1 MRLSIVVAMDGN
13 RLIGKDN
20 QLPWY
25 LPADLAFFKKLTTG
39 NTILMGRKTFDS
51 IGRPLPSR
59 RNIIITRNTNI
70 EITGCEVVNS
80 IEEALSLAQGETEV
94 MVIGGAKLYQQIL
107 PIADRLYITQIEGE
121 FDGDAYFPSYN
132 EVEWSQ
138 ISIDSREPDENNH
151 YKYHF
156 ITLDRRR

>member
-1 MRLSIVVAMDGN
+1 MRLSIVVAMDSN

-20 QLPWY
+20 GLPWH

-51 IGRPLPSR
+51 IGRPLPNR
-59 RNIIITRNTNI
+59 RNIVITRNADI
-70 EITGCEVVNS
+70 EIAGCEVVNS

-107 PIADRLYITQIEGE
+107 PIADRLYITQIESE
-121 FDGDAYFPSYN
+121 FDGDTYFPSYN
-132 EVEWSQ
+132 EAEWFQ
-138 ISIDSREPDENNH
+138 ISLDSREPDEDNH
-151 YKYHF
+151 HKCHF
-156 ITLDRRR
+156 ITLDRR

>member
-1 MRLSIVVAMDGN
+1 MRLSIVVAMDSN

-20 QLPWY
+20 GLPWH

-51 IGRPLPSR
+51 IGRPLPNR
-59 RNIIITRNTNI
+59 RNIVITRNADI
-70 EITGCEVVNS
+70 EITDCEVVNS
-80 IEEALSLAQGETEV
+80 IEKALSLVQSETEV

-107 PIADRLYITQIEGE
+107 PIADRLYITQVEGE
-121 FDGDAYFPSYN
+121 FDGDTYFPSYN
-132 EVEWSQ
+132 EAEWSQ
-138 ISIDSREPDENNH
+138 ISIDSREPDEDNH
-151 YKYHF
+151 HKCHF

>member
-1 MRLSIVVAMDGN
+1 MRLSIVVAMGGN

-20 QLPWY
+20 HLPWH

-80 IEEALSLAQGETEV
+80 IEEALSLVQGETEV

-132 EVEWSQ
+132 EAEWSQ

-151 YKYHF
+151 HKYHF
-156 ITLDRRR
+156 ITFDRRR

>member
-1 MRLSIVVAMDGN
+1 MRLSIVVAMDSN

-20 QLPWY
+20 ELPWQ

-51 IGRPLPSR
+51 IGRPLPNR
-59 RNIIITRNTNI
+59 RNIVITRNTDI

-80 IEEALSLAQGETEV
+80 IEEALLLAQREAEV

-107 PIADRLYITQIEGE
+107 PIADRLYITQIESE
-121 FDGDAYFPSYN
+121 FDGDTYFPSYN
-132 EVEWSQ
+132 EAEWFQ
-138 ISIDSREPDENNH
+138 ISLDSREPDEDNH
-151 YKYHF
+151 HKCHF
-156 ITLDRRR
+156 ITLDRSR

>member
-1 MRLSIVVAMDGN
+1 MRLSIVVAMDSN

-20 QLPWY
+20 GLPWH

-51 IGRPLPSR
+51 IGRPLPNR
-59 RNIIITRNTNI
+59 RNIVITGNADI
-70 EITGCEVVNS
+70 EIAGCEVVNS

-107 PIADRLYITQIEGE
+107 PSADRLYITRIEGE
-121 FDGDAYFPSYN
+121 FEGDTHFPSFN
-132 EVEWSQ
+132 EAEWSQ
-138 ISIDSREPDENNH
+138 ISSDSRQPDENNRH
-151 YKYHF
+151 TYHF
-156 ITLDRRR
+156 ITLDRRQ

>member
-1 MRLSIVVAMDGN
+1 MRLSIVVAMGGN

-20 QLPWY
+20 HLPWH

-80 IEEALSLAQGETEV
+80 IEEALSLSQGETEV

-107 PIADRLYITQIEGE
+107 PIADRLYITQVEGE
-121 FDGDAYFPSYN
+121 FDGDTYFPHYDEDDWL
-132 EVEWSQ
+132 EVSCESHQ
-138 ISIDSREPDENNH
+138 PDEKNKH
-151 YKYHF
+151 AYHF
-156 ITLDRRR
+156 IILKRK

>member
-1 MRLSIVVAMDGN
+1 MRLSIVVAMGGN

-20 QLPWY
+20 HLPWH

-80 IEEALSLAQGETEV
+80 IEEALSLSQGETEV

-107 PIADRLYITQIEGE
+107 PIADRLYITQVEGE
-121 FDGDAYFPSYN
+121 FDGDTYFPHYDEN
-132 EVEWSQ
+132 DWLEVSCESHQ
-138 ISIDSREPDENNH
+138 PDEKNKH
-151 YKYHF
+151 AYHF
-156 ITLDRRR
+156 IILKRK

>member
-1 MRLSIVVAMDGN
+1 MRLSIVVAMDSN

-20 QLPWY
+20 GLPWH

-51 IGRPLPSR
+51 IGRPLPNR
-59 RNIIITRNTNI
+59 RNIVITRNADI

-107 PIADRLYITQIEGE
+107 PIADRLYITQIESE
-121 FDGDAYFPSYN
+121 FDGDTYFPSYN
-132 EVEWSQ
+132 EAEWFQ
-138 ISIDSREPDENNH
+138 ISLDSREPDEDNH
-151 YKYHF
+151 HKCHF
-156 ITLDRRR
+156 ITLDRSR

>member
-1 MRLSIVVAMDGN
+1 MRLSIVVAMDCN

-20 QLPWY
+20 ELPWY

-39 NTILMGRKTFDS
+39 NTILMGRRTFDS

-107 PIADRLYITQIEGE
+107 PIADRLYITQIESE
-121 FDGDAYFPSYN
+121 FDGDTYFPSYN
-132 EVEWSQ
+132 EAEWFQ
-138 ISIDSREPDENNH
+138 ISLDSREPDEDNH
-151 YKYHF
+151 HKCHF
-156 ITLDRRR
+156 ITLDRSR